1 MHGIEKNYV
10 ALLKDEIEI
19 FKQIFIQWV
28 TSFNKEKDLPDD
40 WHLFNDPGSFPAAD
54 EPIVAGDFSKDFDQY
69 I

>member
-40 WHLFNDPGSFPAAD
+40 WHFFNDSGSFPAAD
-54 EPIVAGDFSKDFDQY
+54 ESFVAGDFSKDSDPY